1 MKNFLLE
8 PKKKENWLVNLESE
22 SFGKYDEFYKGILLA
37 NEQDKDKYLEVS
49 EEWKN
54 ENGIEE

>member
-8 PKKKENWLVNLESE
+8 PKEKENWLVNLESKTD
-22 SFGKYDEFYKGILLA
+22 GKYTDFYRGILLA
-37 NEQDKDKYLEVS
+37 NEQDTDKYLEVS

-54 ENGIEE
+54 ENGIDE